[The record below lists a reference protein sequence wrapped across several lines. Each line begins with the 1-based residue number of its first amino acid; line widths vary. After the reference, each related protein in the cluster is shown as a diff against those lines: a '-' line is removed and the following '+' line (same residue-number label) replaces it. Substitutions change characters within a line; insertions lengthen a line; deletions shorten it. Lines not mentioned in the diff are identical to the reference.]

1 MRNCKVVGI
10 CLFIKVYTNT
20 AFYSIPHNKGGYHA
34 FGIAGCFLKKVLQRG
49 NTEYV
54 GGLQAL
60 FFFYFNFLD
69 IDLMQLDIVKRQNIS
84 KKQLQN

>member
-1 MRNCKVVGI
+1 MLVVCKH
-10 CLFIKVYTNT
+10 F
-20 AFYSIPHNKGGYHA
+20 
-34 FGIAGCFLKKVLQRG
+34 
-49 NTEYV
+49 
-54 GGLQAL
+54 